1 MHVTAALVVALG
13 ERQGSPPRTGA
24 NAPHDLPDSVCRC
37 PAVISELNMSVATY
51 SVLCVDPLFAIE
63 LEPEVRDWLQALPAK
78 HFLKVDEYVGLLA
91 EYATA
96 LGEPYAR
103 HLGEGVR
110 ELRPTLDGADIR
122 ITYWL
127 TPERT
132 AVLLTV
138 FRKTR
143 MREDAEV
150 ERARRAK
157 KICEAEHGPAHD
169 EFVRTVEE
177 GEVER

>member
-1 MHVTAALVVALG
+1 VET
-13 ERQGSPPRTGA
+13 
-24 NAPHDLPDSVCRC
+24 
-37 PAVISELNMSVATY
+37 
-51 SVLCVDPLFAIE
+51 LFTIE
-63 LEPEVRDWLQALPAK
+63 LEPEVRDWLEALPAK

-91 EYATA
+91 EHAAA

-103 HLGEGVR
+103 YLGDGVR
-110 ELRPTLDGADIR
+110 ELRPTLDGAVIR

-127 TPERT
+127 TPNRT

-150 ERARRAK
+150 KRAK
-157 KICEAEHGPAHD
+157 LAQKVCEAEHGPAHE
-169 EFVRTVEE
+169 EFIRVIEE

>member
-1 MHVTAALVVALG
+1 V
-13 ERQGSPPRTGA
+13 
-24 NAPHDLPDSVCRC
+24 D
-37 PAVISELNMSVATY
+37 
-51 SVLCVDPLFAIE
+51 VLFTIE
-63 LEPEVRDWLQALPAK
+63 LEPEVRDWLEALPAK

-91 EYATA
+91 EHAAA

-103 HLGEGVR
+103 YLGDGVR
-110 ELRPTLDGADIR
+110 ELRPTLDGAAIR

-127 TPERT
+127 TPNRT

-150 ERARRAK
+150 RRAK
-157 KICEAEHGPAHD
+157 LAQKVCEAEHGPAHE
-169 EFVRTVEE
+169 EFIRTIEE
-177 GEVER
+177 GEVEQ

>member
-1 MHVTAALVVALG
+1 VK
-13 ERQGSPPRTGA
+13 
-24 NAPHDLPDSVCRC
+24 
-37 PAVISELNMSVATY
+37 
-51 SVLCVDPLFAIE
+51 SVLAIE
-63 LEPEVRDWLQALPAK
+63 LEPEVRDWLEALPAK

-91 EYATA
+91 EHAAA

-103 HLGEGVR
+103 HLGDGVR
-110 ELRPTLDGADIR
+110 ELRPTLDGAAIR

-127 TPERT
+127 TPDRT

-143 MREDAEV
+143 MREEAEV
-150 ERARRAK
+150 ERAKVARK
-157 KICEAEHGPAHD
+157 TCETEHGPAHE
-169 EFVRTVEE
+169 EFVRVVER

>member
-1 MHVTAALVVALG
+1 
-13 ERQGSPPRTGA
+13 
-24 NAPHDLPDSVCRC
+24 
-37 PAVISELNMSVATY
+37 MSATTY
-51 SVLCVDPLFAIE
+51 SLLCVHQLFAIE

-78 HFLKVDEYVGLLA
+78 HFLKVDEYVSLLA
-91 EYATA
+91 EYATG

-103 HLGEGVR
+103 YLGDGLR

-127 TPERT
+127 TSDRT

-143 MREDAEV
+143 MREDVEV
-150 ERARRAK
+150 ERAQRAK
-157 KICEAEHGPAHD
+157 KVCEAEHGPAHD
-169 EFVRTVEE
+169 EFVRTVEN

>member
-1 MHVTAALVVALG
+1 MET
-13 ERQGSPPRTGA
+13 
-24 NAPHDLPDSVCRC
+24 
-37 PAVISELNMSVATY
+37 
-51 SVLCVDPLFAIE
+51 LFTIE
-63 LEPEVRDWLQALPAK
+63 LEPEVRDWLEALPAK

-91 EYATA
+91 EHAAA

-103 HLGEGVR
+103 YLGDGVR
-110 ELRPTLDGADIR
+110 ELRPTLDGAVIR

-127 TPERT
+127 TPNRT

-150 ERARRAK
+150 KRAK
-157 KICEAEHGPAHD
+157 LAQKVCEAEHGPAHE
-169 EFVRTVEE
+169 EFIRVIEE